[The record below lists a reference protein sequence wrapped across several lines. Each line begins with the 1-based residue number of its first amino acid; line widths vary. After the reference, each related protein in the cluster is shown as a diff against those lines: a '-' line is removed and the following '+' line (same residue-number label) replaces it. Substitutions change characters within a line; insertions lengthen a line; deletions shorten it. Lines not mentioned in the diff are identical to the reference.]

1 MNATT
6 RQMKNVTREIGQ
18 EFTGEQYL
26 SFELDGEIYAVDILR
41 VQEIKGWVPA
51 MVIPNTPDYVKGVI
65 NLRGTVIP
73 IIDMRKRFNLN
84 EVEYTATTVVIVI
97 SIGKGELE
105 RLIGIV
111 VDAVSDVLDVNAED
125 ISSTPDFGTQVNTEY
140 LKGLVTVDK
149 HMVMLLDTE
158 RMFTTS
164 EHDEL
169 DSFGINPEQAVEE
182 NE

>member
-6 RQMKNVTREIGQ
+6 QQMKSVTREIGQ

-97 SIGKGELE
+97 SIGKMNW
-105 RLIGIV
+105 
-111 VDAVSDVLDVNAED
+111 SD
-125 ISSTPDFGTQVNTEY
+125 
-140 LKGLVTVDK
+140 
-149 HMVMLLDTE
+149 
-158 RMFTTS
+158 
-164 EHDEL
+164 
-169 DSFGINPEQAVEE
+169 
-182 NE
+182 